1 MRQNSLCNESAC
13 MCVRKRE
20 CCVSLCVCV
29 FLSQCVS
36 PYLLANVKARIPMV
50 IFFWFN
56 FSRMFLAF
64 VYTVSV
70 YKYSMSVGKC
80 VV

>member
-1 MRQNSLCNESAC
+1 M
-13 MCVRKRE
+13 
-20 CCVSLCVCV
+20 SLCVCV

-50 IFFWFN
+50 IFFLFN

-70 YKYSMSVGKC
+70 YKYSMSVGK
-80 VV
+80 